1 VDIDALLRAERE
13 NVDAKLLANPRVL
26 VLNDEKATLK
36 IVSEIPYQEL
46 QESSLGGSIG
56 STAFREVGVELE
68 VTAHLAVRD
77 QMIRLQLRPV
87 FSVVTGEVQVA
98 GIGVTYPQPVV
109 DRREANT
116 TLIVKNGQTVVLG
129 GLKKKEVSKQ
139 INKVPLLGDLPLA
152 GSLFR
157 FKAEETVNSELLVF
171 IRPWIV
177 EQPALSEGETRAYNE
192 TEFESPQ
199 PAYTGAEGHKD

>member
-1 VDIDALLRAERE
+1 
-13 NVDAKLLANPRVL
+13 
-26 VLNDEKATLK
+26 
-36 IVSEIPYQEL
+36 
-46 QESSLGGSIG
+46 
-56 STAFREVGVELE
+56 
-68 VTAHLAVRD
+68 
-77 QMIRLQLRPV
+77 MIRLQLRPV

-139 INKVPLLGDLPLA
+139 VNKIPFLGDLPLA
-152 GSLFR
+152 GGLFR
-157 FKAEETVNSELLVF
+157 FKGEETVNSELLVF

-177 EQPALSEGETRAYNE
+177 EQPVMSEGETHAYEE
-192 TEFESPQ
+192 TEFAPPEPV
-199 PAYTGAEGHKD
+199 YTGAEERED